1 MTSSTKSAWVRTGV
15 ITLTMMAV
23 TYAWTQYAGREA
35 AATHMA
41 EQRPVTPALSRNPL
55 GGLMSGQQDMD
66 RSLADVNAKM
76 AALTAQLESLKTQA
90 SAPDAGAPSAASN
103 GSFEEDLQQAN
114 EQAEA
119 QADAQQA
126 LVEQAIVSE
135 KLDPSWAPRAEASLH
150 SLFEQSEIHSL
161 KLLSAQCRATIC
173 RMEIAP
179 SDSEGTGDFDR
190 NFRRMLLHMPWQGQ
204 GFGRVYN
211 PFGPSPT
218 AVFFLAREGASL
230 PQPIS

>member
-1 MTSSTKSAWVRTGV
+1 
-15 ITLTMMAV
+15 
-23 TYAWTQYAGREA
+23 
-35 AATHMA
+35 
-41 EQRPVTPALSRNPL
+41 
-55 GGLMSGQQDMD
+55 MSGQQQNVD

-76 AALTAQLESLKTQA
+76 AALTAQLESLKKQA
-90 SAPDAGAPSAASN
+90 EGTDAAPSVSPD
-103 GSFEEDLQQAN
+103 GSFVEQVQQAN

-119 QADAQQA
+119 QEDAQQT

-135 KLDPSWAPRAEASLH
+135 KLDPSWAPRAEASLRG
-150 SLFEQSEIHSL
+150 LFEQSEIHSL

-173 RMEIAP
+173 RMEIAA
-179 SDSEGTGDFDR
+179 SDSEGTGDFDLS
-190 NFRRMLLHMPWQGQ
+190 FRRMLLHMPWQGQ

-230 PQPIS
+230 PQPTS

>member
-23 TYAWTQYAGREA
+23 TYAWTQYAGHEA
-35 AATHMA
+35 AATHMV
-41 EQRPVTPALSRNPL
+41 EQRPATPASSRNPFE
-55 GGLMSGQQDMD
+55 GLMSGQQDMD

-76 AALTAQLESLKTQA
+76 AALTAQLESLKKQA
-90 SAPDAGAPSAASN
+90 SGTDATALSGSPD
-103 GSFEEDLQQAN
+103 GSFAEKVQQAN

-150 SLFEQSEIHSL
+150 SLFEDSEIHSL

-179 SDSEGTGDFDR
+179 SDSEGTDDFDLS
-190 NFRRMLLHMPWQGQ
+190 FRRMLLHMPWQGQ

-230 PQPIS
+230 PQPTS

>member
-1 MTSSTKSAWVRTGV
+1 MSKHAAVDESTIKRYRIMTSSTKSAWVRTGV
-15 ITLTMMAV
+15 ITLTMMAA
-23 TYAWTQYAGREA
+23 TYAWTQYAGHEA
-35 AATHMA
+35 AATPMA
-41 EQRPVTPALSRNPL
+41 EQRPVTPTLSRNPL
-55 GGLMSGQQDMD
+55 GGLMTD
-66 RSLADVNAKM
+66 
-76 AALTAQLESLKTQA
+76 AA
-90 SAPDAGAPSAASN
+90 APSVSTN
-103 GSFEEDLQQAN
+103 GSFVEDLQQAN
-114 EQAEA
+114 E

-173 RMEIAP
+173 RIEIAP

-190 NFRRMLLHMPWQGQ
+190 SFRRMLLHMPWQGQ

>member
-1 MTSSTKSAWVRTGV
+1 LRFESTIKRYRIMTSSTKSAWVRTGV
-15 ITLTMMAV
+15 IILTMMAA
-23 TYAWTQYAGREA
+23 TYAWTQYAGHEA

-41 EQRPVTPALSRNPL
+41 EQRPATPALSWSPL
-55 GGLMSGQQDMD
+55 GSLVSGQQDVA
-66 RSLADVNAKM
+66 RSHADV
-76 AALTAQLESLKTQA
+76 
-90 SAPDAGAPSAASN
+90 
-103 GSFEEDLQQAN
+103 N

-179 SDSEGTGDFDR
+179 SDSEGTDDFDLS
-190 NFRRMLLHMPWQGQ
+190 FRRMLLHMPWQGQ

-211 PFGPSPT
+211 PSGPSPT

-230 PQPIS
+230 PQPSS